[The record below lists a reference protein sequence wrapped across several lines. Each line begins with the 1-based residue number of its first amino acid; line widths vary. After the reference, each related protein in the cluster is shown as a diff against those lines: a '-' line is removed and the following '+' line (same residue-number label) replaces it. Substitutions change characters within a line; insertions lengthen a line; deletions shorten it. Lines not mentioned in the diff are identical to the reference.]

1 MTYLRTHGKF
11 IYSPF
16 IQFNDT
22 YLLSCIHRKHHLIKK
37 LKIILDG
44 LLGSTHIIM
53 NAICYEFIINFVEF
67 SINDKFLQKKKVM
80 QHNVTL
86 LVFPTIFLIYFTD
99 GENLA

>member
-1 MTYLRTHGKF
+1 MENLYIPRSYNLM
-11 IYSPF
+11 ISA
-16 IQFNDT
+16 
-22 YLLSCIHRKHHLIKK
+22 LSCIQRKHHLIKK

-44 LLGSTHIIM
+44 LLISTHECIM
-53 NAICYEFIINFVEF
+53 QFVIRVEFIINFVEF
-67 SINDKFLQKKKVM
+67 SINEKFLQKKKKVM